1 MLLPWTLRGRR
12 SKEAAMR
19 PARII
24 VAAAL
29 AVAVIATGSYLAL
42 STTSHR
48 AAAPAAPVAAAPP
61 ASVAAEPLTGAGG
74 TVSSEP
80 VVLADG
86 RHPVLLKAIDPGRGT
101 VTFDLVQYFRDEAAT
116 REAAKDHQESPPPND
131 SYMRNVNPRLRTLPV
146 GADAVITA
154 NQLAG
159 SNENVPVSLGR
170 LASLTRAGSGVF
182 WLTVRGGQ
190 ILQIGEQWSP

>member
-1 MLLPWTLRGRR
+1 VLFST
-12 SKEAAMR
+12 MR

-24 VAAAL
+24 AAAPL
-29 AVAVIATGSYLAL
+29 AVAVVATDSYLAV

-48 AAAPAAPVAAAPP
+48 AAAPAAPVASAPP
-61 ASVAAEPLTGAGG
+61 ASPVVKTPSGAGG
-74 TVSSEP
+74 VAGSEP

-86 RHPVLLKAIDPGRGT
+86 RHPVLLKAVDPGRGT
-101 VTFDLVQYFRDEAAT
+101 VTFDLVQYFRNEAAT
-116 REAAKDHQESPPPND
+116 REAAMDHQESPPPND
-131 SYMRNVNPRLRTLPV
+131 SYMRNVNPRLRTLAV

-170 LASLTRAGSGVF
+170 LATLTRAGSGVF
-182 WLTVRGGQ
+182 WITVRSGQ
-190 ILQIGEQWSP
+190 IVQIGEQWSP

>member
-1 MLLPWTLRGRR
+1 MDPQGRR
-12 SKEAAMR
+12 SKEATMR

-29 AVAVIATGSYLAL
+29 AVAAVATGSYLAL

-48 AAAPAAPVAAAPP
+48 AAAPTAPVSAAPP
-61 ASVAAEPLTGAGG
+61 ASSAAETPTGAGG
-74 TVSSEP
+74 ATGSEP
-80 VVLADG
+80 VLLADG

-101 VTFDLVQYFRDEAAT
+101 VTFDLVQYFRDEEAT
-116 REAAKDHQESPPPND
+116 SETAKDHQESPPPND

-146 GADAVITA
+146 GANAAITA

-182 WLTVRGGQ
+182 WITVRDDQ
-190 ILQIGEQWSP
+190 IVQIGEQWSP